1 MYYIERGMGKKWKP
15 LAIFFAVTIILGG
28 LGTAAFAQ
36 PYTMS
41 TALERTFHIP
51 AWVVTVAAAAIC
63 GIVLIGGV
71 KGIGKF
77 CEKITPAMCL
87 IYVVGAL
94 GVIIVNIRFVPQAF
108 AAIFKYAFAPMPAIG
123 GLAGSTLA
131 LALRQGAAR
140 GTFSNEA
147 GCGSSPIPHATA
159 ITDHPFKEGMYGSFE
174 VFVDTII
181 VCTMTSLAIM
191 CSGSDIWASGV
202 KAEALT
208 MSAFDAAYGTTIGNL
223 LVTIPLALFAFSTMV
238 GWEINYESAFFYIFP
253 KMETSK
259 IFKVLIRVLWL
270 VPGFIALGNTPDL
283 VWTVVDIASGLW
295 CVPNAIA
302 LIALSG
308 GDRTADERFGY
319 VQIDIVRDHVAVI
332 PADEGGVALKRLRHG
347 HGELIP
353 ADGVG
358 PFRAQQRQLQ
368 RLHAVG
374 LADEAGD
381 RVQNRERPRAGK
393 ARRVA
398 QHEHRAVAVG
408 LLLRVVA
415 GDGGLLRARD
425 EREAQLRLRA
435 VDLHGEG
442 LRDLARAAAG
452 QRAVG
457 FHIGN
462 GGLRRDHRRTERQKA
477 GQQKQQPFHVITSA
491 QGNPAHPAAGE
502 IPVSFF

>member
-1 MYYIERGMGKKWKP
+1 MP
-15 LAIFFAVTIILGG
+15 
-28 LGTAAFAQ
+28 
-36 PYTMS
+36 

-94 GVIIVNIRFVPQAF
+94 GVIIVNIRFVPPAF

-147 GCGSSPIPHATA
+147 GCGSSPITHATA

-208 MSAFDAAYGTTIGNL
+208 MSAFDATYGTTIGNL

-308 GDRTADERFGY
+308 VFMKIYHDYNDKY
-319 VQIDIVRDHVAVI
+319 I
-332 PADEGGVALKRLRHG
+332 LKT
-347 HGELIP
+347 
-353 ADGVG
+353 
-358 PFRAQQRQLQ
+358 
-368 RLHAVG
+368 
-374 LADEAGD
+374 
-381 RVQNRERPRAGK
+381 RPISEPLPYIGK
-393 ARRVA
+393 
-398 QHEHRAVAVG
+398 
-408 LLLRVVA
+408 
-415 GDGGLLRARD
+415 D
-425 EREAQLRLRA
+425 
-435 VDLHGEG
+435 
-442 LRDLARAAAG
+442 
-452 QRAVG
+452 
-457 FHIGN
+457 
-462 GGLRRDHRRTERQKA
+462 
-477 GQQKQQPFHVITSA
+477 
-491 QGNPAHPAAGE
+491 
-502 IPVSFF
+502 

>member
-1 MYYIERGMGKKWKP
+1 MLGDIIGMLNNWLYTYILVILLIAAGVYFSIRTRFVQFRLLGESFRVIREKAPDKNAASSFQALMVSTASRVGTGNIAGVSTALCLGGVGAVFWMWVIALLGMMTKCVE
-15 LAIFFAVTIILGG
+15 VTLGG

-147 GCGSSPIPHATA
+147 GCGSSPITHATA

-308 GDRTADERFGY
+308 VFMKIYHDYNDKY
-319 VQIDIVRDHVAVI
+319 I
-332 PADEGGVALKRLRHG
+332 LKT
-347 HGELIP
+347 
-353 ADGVG
+353 
-358 PFRAQQRQLQ
+358 
-368 RLHAVG
+368 
-374 LADEAGD
+374 
-381 RVQNRERPRAGK
+381 RPISEPLPYIGK
-393 ARRVA
+393 
-398 QHEHRAVAVG
+398 
-408 LLLRVVA
+408 
-415 GDGGLLRARD
+415 D
-425 EREAQLRLRA
+425 
-435 VDLHGEG
+435 
-442 LRDLARAAAG
+442 
-452 QRAVG
+452 
-457 FHIGN
+457 
-462 GGLRRDHRRTERQKA
+462 
-477 GQQKQQPFHVITSA
+477 
-491 QGNPAHPAAGE
+491 
-502 IPVSFF
+502 

>member
-1 MYYIERGMGKKWKP
+1 MTALIITFILLLVVGAP
-15 LAIFFAVTIILGG
+15 IFFAVGISASAFVLSSGNNSLAIITQKMVDGIISTTLMALPLFIYSGNLMSCGATQRLMRFADMILGKIPGG

-147 GCGSSPIPHATA
+147 GCGSSPITHATA

-208 MSAFDAAYGTTIGNL
+208 MSAFDTTYGTTIGNL

-308 GDRTADERFGY
+308 VFMKIYHDYNDKY
-319 VQIDIVRDHVAVI
+319 I
-332 PADEGGVALKRLRHG
+332 LKT
-347 HGELIP
+347 
-353 ADGVG
+353 
-358 PFRAQQRQLQ
+358 
-368 RLHAVG
+368 
-374 LADEAGD
+374 
-381 RVQNRERPRAGK
+381 RPISEPLPYIGK
-393 ARRVA
+393 
-398 QHEHRAVAVG
+398 
-408 LLLRVVA
+408 
-415 GDGGLLRARD
+415 D
-425 EREAQLRLRA
+425 
-435 VDLHGEG
+435 
-442 LRDLARAAAG
+442 
-452 QRAVG
+452 
-457 FHIGN
+457 
-462 GGLRRDHRRTERQKA
+462 
-477 GQQKQQPFHVITSA
+477 
-491 QGNPAHPAAGE
+491 
-502 IPVSFF
+502 